1 MAVVGKMDDEQK
13 VLAARAKLAE
23 RFGDSVRLGGKGTMK
38 RKKKV
43 AHKTTSTD
51 DKKVQSAL
59 KKAGA
64 QPLPSIEEVNMF
76 RDDNTVQHFTNPKV
90 QGSVRDNVFM
100 VQGTSEVKALRDLMP
115 GILSQLGPKHMDF
128 LKEFADKS
136 KDELKEEIPDLEA
149 ANFEDVAQD

>member
-1 MAVVGKMDDEQK
+1 MDDEQK

-43 AHKTTSTD
+43 THKTASAD
-51 DKKVQSAL
+51 DRKIESAL

-64 QPLPSIEEVNMF
+64 QQLPSIEEVNMF
-76 RDDNTVQHFTNPKV
+76 RDDNTVMHFTNPKV

-100 VQGTSEVKALRDLMP
+100 VQGSSEVKAIRDLMP
-115 GILSQLGPKHMDF
+115 GILSQLSPKHMDF
-128 LKEFADKS
+128 LKEFADQA
-136 KDELKEEIPDLEA
+136 KDAHKEEIPDLEA
-149 ANFEDVAQD
+149 ANFEDIAAQD

>member
-1 MAVVGKMDDEQK
+1 MEMDDDQK

-43 AHKTTSTD
+43 AHKTTTAD

-76 RDDNTVQHFTNPKV
+76 RDDNTVLHFTNPKV
-90 QGSVRDNVFM
+90 QGSIRDNVFM
-100 VQGTSEVKALRDLMP
+100 VQGSSEVKALRDLMP
-115 GILSQLGPKHMDF
+115 GILSQLGPKHMEF
-128 LKEFADKS
+128 LKEFADQATGP
-136 KDELKEEIPDLEA
+136 KEEIPDLEA
-149 ANFEDVAQD
+149 ANFEDVAAKD

>member
-1 MAVVGKMDDEQK
+1 MEMDDDQK

-23 RFGDSVRLGGKGTMK
+23 RFGDAVRLGGKGTMK

-43 AHKTTSTD
+43 AHKTTTAD

-76 RDDNTVQHFTNPKV
+76 RDDNSVMHFTNPKV
-90 QGSVRDNVFM
+90 QGSIRDNVFM
-100 VQGTSEVKALRDLMP
+100 VQGTSEVKSLRDLMP
-115 GILSQLGPKHMDF
+115 GILSQLGPKHMEL
-128 LKEFADKS
+128 LKEFAEQMK
-136 KDELKEEIPDLEA
+136 EAKEEIPDLEA
-149 ANFEDVAQD
+149 ANFEDVAAKD

>member
-1 MAVVGKMDDEQK
+1 MEMDDEQK
-13 VLAARAKLAE
+13 ALAARAKLAE

-43 AHKTTSTD
+43 AHKTTTAD
-51 DKKVQSAL
+51 DKKIQSAL

-76 RDDNTVQHFTNPKV
+76 KDDNTVLHFVNPKV
-90 QGSVRDNVFM
+90 QGSIRDNVFM
-100 VQGTSEVKALRDLMP
+100 VQGNAEVKALRDLMP

-128 LKEFADKS
+128 LKEFADKA
-136 KDELKEEIPDLEA
+136 KEEKKEEEIPDLEA
-149 ANFEDVAQD
+149 ANFEDVAAKD